1 MSVRLGPRAT
11 RREEAEE
18 TEFRYLRTMAV
29 ITPMELDPH
38 ARKFKYINYNGRV
51 LDPRAVHEERRL
63 VSVWTEEEKEL
74 FLEKYL
80 EYPKNFRRIAS
91 FFDNRSTNEVI
102 AYYYQNKRELKLKR
116 RVRQL
121 AAKRKRR
128 PTAPA
133 PSDAAEREAWP
144 ETPVTPAPPA
154 VSVTHAT
161 PRDEAV
167 RTAAEA
173 VAEAAAT
180 AAAAAAAEVAVSE
193 NGSGTV
199 AVAAVR
205 VAAVVAA
212 AEAAGD
218 NDDGMAV
225 DPVAM
230 TPEAVA
236 DAAPQTAADAAA
248 AMAVDAEAAPAPSD
262 GPAAVA
268 KASDEAAATATV
280 IGSVPAPVDAAVDP

>member
-1 MSVRLGPRAT
+1 
-11 RREEAEE
+11 
-18 TEFRYLRTMAV
+18 MAV

-38 ARKFKYINYNGRV
+38 TRKFKYINYNGRV
-51 LDPRAVHEERRL
+51 LDPRALHEERRL

-144 ETPVTPAPPA
+144 ETPVTPAPPGI
-154 VSVTHAT
+154 SITGTT

-180 AAAAAAAEVAVSE
+180 AAAAAAAAAEVASE
-193 NGSGTV
+193 DGGGAV
-199 AVAAVR
+199 AVAAVG
-205 VAAVVAA
+205 VAAVATV
-212 AEAAGD
+212 
-218 NDDGMAV
+218 DDDDSMTV
-225 DPVAM
+225 DPVA
-230 TPEAVA
+230 TPPEAVA
-236 DAAPQTAADAAA
+236 VAAPQTAADADA
-248 AMAVDAEAAPAPSD
+248 AMTVDIISAPAPSD
-262 GPAAVA
+262 GIAAAA
-268 KASDEAAATATV
+268 KASDAVANNAAM
-280 IGSVPAPVDAAVDP
+280 GSVPAPVDTVVDL